1 MINFEEITE
10 DVLRRMLVDIDC
22 FVVDGTEFWVTGAEE
37 DGVSLTLDG
46 CIPDYKTYEELVNI
60 IHNHKY
66 YCDFYESV
74 EVTDIE
80 KYK

>member
-10 DVLRRMLVDIDC
+10 DVFRRMLTDIDC
-22 FVVDGTEFWVTGAEE
+22 FVVDGTEFWVTGIEE
-37 DGVSLTLDG
+37 DGVGLELDR

-60 IHNHKY
+60 IRNHKSH
-66 YCDFYESV
+66 CEFYKSV

>member
-10 DVLRRMLVDIDC
+10 DVFRRMLKDIDC
-22 FVVDGTEFWVTGAEE
+22 FVVDGTEVWVTGIEE
-37 DGVSLTLDG
+37 DGVFLELDR
-46 CIPDYKTYEELVNI
+46 CIPDYKTYEELVDI
-60 IHNHKY
+60 IRSHKR
-66 YCDFYESV
+66 YCEFYESV

>member
-10 DVLRRMLVDIDC
+10 DVLRRMLTDIDC
-22 FVVDGTEFWVTGAEE
+22 LYIDGTEFWVTGVVE
-37 DGVSLTLDG
+37 DRVSLTIDG

-60 IHNHKY
+60 IQNHKR
-66 YCDFYESV
+66 YCEFYKSV

>member
-10 DVLRRMLVDIDC
+10 DVLRKMLTDIDG
-22 FVVDGTEFWVTGAEE
+22 FVVDGTEFRVTGMEE
-37 DGVSLTLDG
+37 DGVSLELDG
-46 CIPDYKTYEELVNI
+46 CVPDYKTYEELVNI
-60 IHNHKY
+60 IRKHKR
-66 YCDFYESV
+66 YCEFYELV

>member
-10 DVLRRMLVDIDC
+10 DVLRKMLTDIDS
-22 FVVDGTEFWVTGAEE
+22 FYIDGTEFWVTGIEE
-37 DGVSLTLDG
+37 DGVLLELDR
-46 CIPDYKTYEELVNI
+46 CVPDYKTYEELVNI
-60 IHNHKY
+60 IQNHKG
-66 YCDFYESV
+66 YCEFYKSV